1 MGINMLEDNELG
13 ALASSRLGNKTF
25 IDDDGYANLSF
36 RGKKYHEG
44 KRNDADRDNVNRDWQ
59 LDSIKSSDCEYL
71 KQKQNEWDN
80 IITSELSKNPSADRV
95 KKVIGAMNDKVAN
108 VKTLIFKN
116 KCDEKKAKAE
126 KDAEEKKNVEILSQ
140 ISKDMPVIP
149 QDIPVKGSN
158 TTKYVIIGV
167 GVLVLGIVAM
177 IILKKK

>member
-1 MGINMLEDNELG
+1 MGINMLENSELG

-25 IDDDGYANLSF
+25 INDDDFSNFSI

-44 KRNDADRDNVNRDWQ
+44 KRNDGDRDNVNRDWQ
-59 LDSIKSSDCEYL
+59 LDSVKSSDCEYL
-71 KQKQNEWDN
+71 KEKQNEWEN
-80 IITSELSKNPSADRV
+80 IITSELSRNPSGDRV

-126 KDAEEKKNVEILSQ
+126 KDAEEKKNIELLTQVT
-140 ISKDMPVIP
+140 KDAPMIP
-149 QDIPVKGSN
+149 QDAPIKGSN

-167 GVLVLGIVAM
+167 GVVVLGIVAM